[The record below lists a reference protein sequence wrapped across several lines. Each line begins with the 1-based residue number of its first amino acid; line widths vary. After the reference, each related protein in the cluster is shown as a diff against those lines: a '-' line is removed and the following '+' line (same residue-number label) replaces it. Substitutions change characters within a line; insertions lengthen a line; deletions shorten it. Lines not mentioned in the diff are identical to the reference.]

1 MVASEPGIIHGC
13 HGTFCAY
20 SSDGKRLVIKSQL
33 VAFRHVSGTHD
44 GVNLA
49 KVFVAILKDFGA
61 LNKMGMVTLDN
72 ASNCNSM
79 MREVAK
85 ILREMGIPFDIDG
98 NRIRYEQIHLFYYL
112 FSYIA

>member
-1 MVASEPGIIHGC
+1 MAVTAH
-13 HGTFCAY
+13 FCAY
-20 SSDGKRLVIKSQL
+20 SSDGKRLVIKSRL
-33 VAFRHVSGTHD
+33 VAFRHVSGMHD

-49 KVFVAILKDFGA
+49 KVFVAILKDLGA
-61 LNKMGMVTLDN
+61 LNKVTVGMVTLDN

-112 FSYIA
+112 SSYIV

>member
-1 MVASEPGIIHGC
+1 MAVTAH
-13 HGTFCAY
+13 FCAY

-49 KVFVAILKDFGA
+49 KVFVAILKDLGA
-61 LNKMGMVTLDN
+61 LNKVGMVTLDN